1 MDAQGQEVDDARGG
15 IVHRLRS
22 AIAYLNAHK
31 KRLFWWWIAYQ
42 SIKGAITLSLIW
54 IPLLIL
60 WLRNG

>member
-1 MDAQGQEVDDARGG
+1 MDAQGQEKDDSSGGLFRRLRGG
-15 IVHRLRS
+15 I
-22 AIAYLNAHK
+22 AYLHANK
-31 KRLFWWWIAYQ
+31 KRLFWWWAAYQ